1 MCVVCRLLTKVLVDS
16 INFSKR
22 VDNTLDSS
30 TTSLLSHAL
39 NNTIND
45 FYNCINEYRTH
56 TAREVLL
63 QDLNFKLDKAI
74 ALELELK
81 RYFDISKKFFIIFL
95 TALILSLL
103 IV

>member
-1 MCVVCRLLTKVLVDS
+1 M
-16 INFSKR
+16 
-22 VDNTLDSS
+22 DNILDSS

-63 QDLNFKLDKAI
+63 QDLNFKLDKTI

-81 RYFDISKKFFIIFL
+81 RYFDISKKFFILFL
-95 TALILSLL
+95 TTLILSLL